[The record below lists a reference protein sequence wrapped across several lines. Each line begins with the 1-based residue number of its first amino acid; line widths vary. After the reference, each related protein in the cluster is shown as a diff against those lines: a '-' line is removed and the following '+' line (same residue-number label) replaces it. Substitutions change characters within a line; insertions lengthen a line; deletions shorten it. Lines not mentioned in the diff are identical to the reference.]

1 MANINF
7 SFGIQM
13 DKSSVKQTQDEI
25 KKIIQYFQREMATS
39 PNSQLKIKTEGKGD
53 ANTIVN
59 SGSGTPMFNAYIR
72 SKKLM
77 TTLRER
83 IKFKGYLKT

>member
-25 KKIIQYFQREMATS
+25 KKLYNIFKE
-39 PNSQLKIKTEGKGD
+39 KW
-53 ANTIVN
+53 
-59 SGSGTPMFNAYIR
+59 
-72 SKKLM
+72 
-77 TTLRER
+77 LRV
-83 IKFKGYLKT
+83 I

>member
-25 KKIIQYFQREMATS
+25 KKIIQYFHRNCHIPIIPDMAHYW
-39 PNSQLKIKTEGKGD
+39 
-53 ANTIVN
+53 
-59 SGSGTPMFNAYIR
+59 YIM
-72 SKKLM
+72 SYSCHKLW
-77 TTLRER
+77 
-83 IKFKGYLKT
+83 